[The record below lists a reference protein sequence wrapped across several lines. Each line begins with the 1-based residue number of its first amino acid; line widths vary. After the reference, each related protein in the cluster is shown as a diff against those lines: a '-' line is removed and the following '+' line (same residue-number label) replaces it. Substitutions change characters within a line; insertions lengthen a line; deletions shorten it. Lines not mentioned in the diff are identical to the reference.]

1 MDYKIKLDAYEGPL
15 DLLIDLIEKEEV
27 DIYDI
32 PINKITKQ
40 YLAYIYDME
49 ELNLEIASEFLI
61 MAATLLQI
69 KSKMLLPKEKKIV
82 EGEEVE
88 IDPRE
93 ELVKRILAYKQFK
106 LAAEELKELGN
117 LELKAY
123 YKPMEDLTEFMD
135 YKVDIE
141 RLDLASL
148 TKALKKIME
157 ARNLEQEDISAG
169 EIRREEYSI
178 VECTETIME
187 KIQIEERFKFSS
199 LLSPNTN
206 KQEIISF
213 FLSMLELIRLGYI
226 EALQDKSG
234 SDILIL
240 GLNMEES

>member
-157 ARNLEQEDISAG
+157 ARNLDQEDISAG

-187 KIQIEERFKFSS
+187 KIQIEKRFKFSS
-199 LLSPNTN
+199 LLSPDTN

>member
-1 MDYKIKLDAYEGPL
+1 MDYKIKLDGYEGPL

-40 YLAYIYDME
+40 YFAYIYDME

-61 MAATLLQI
+61 MAANLLQI

-135 YKVDIE
+135 YKVDI
-141 RLDLASL
+141 
-148 TKALKKIME
+148 
-157 ARNLEQEDISAG
+157 
-169 EIRREEYSI
+169 
-178 VECTETIME
+178 
-187 KIQIEERFKFSS
+187 
-199 LLSPNTN
+199 
-206 KQEIISF
+206 
-213 FLSMLELIRLGYI
+213 
-226 EALQDKSG
+226 
-234 SDILIL
+234 
-240 GLNMEES
+240 

>member
-1 MDYKIKLDAYEGPL
+1 MDYKIKLDGYEGPL

-157 ARNLEQEDISAG
+157 ARNLDQEDISAG

-187 KIQIEERFKFSS
+187 KIQIEKRFKFSS
-199 LLSPNTN
+199 LLSPDTN

>member
-199 LLSPNTN
+199 LLSPDTN

>member
-157 ARNLEQEDISAG
+157 ARNLDQEDISAG

-199 LLSPNTN
+199 LLSPDTN

>member
-1 MDYKIKLDAYEGPL
+1 MDYKIKLDGYEGPL

-123 YKPMEDLTEFMD
+123 YKPMEDL
-135 YKVDIE
+135 
-141 RLDLASL
+141 
-148 TKALKKIME
+148 
-157 ARNLEQEDISAG
+157 
-169 EIRREEYSI
+169 
-178 VECTETIME
+178 
-187 KIQIEERFKFSS
+187 
-199 LLSPNTN
+199 
-206 KQEIISF
+206 
-213 FLSMLELIRLGYI
+213 
-226 EALQDKSG
+226 
-234 SDILIL
+234 
-240 GLNMEES
+240 